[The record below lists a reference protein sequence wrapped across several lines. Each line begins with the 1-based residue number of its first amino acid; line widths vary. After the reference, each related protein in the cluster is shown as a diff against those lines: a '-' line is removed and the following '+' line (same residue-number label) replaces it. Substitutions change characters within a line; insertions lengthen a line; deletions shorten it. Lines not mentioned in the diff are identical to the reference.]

1 MSDPYG
7 YDGGIIN
14 PQLEEGFER
23 RKKEAKKML
32 ADGISK
38 KDVMN
43 KLNLRPETI
52 NELLKT

>member
-7 YDGGIIN
+7 YDGGVIDLH
-14 PQLEEGFER
+14 LEEGFER

-38 KDVMN
+38 KDVMD